1 MVEAKLSPELPDR
14 DLGDK
19 DVALIIDMRRDNE
32 IFLANQVTEL
42 QKWYD
47 TWVLKP
53 DP

>member
-1 MVEAKLSPELPDR
+1 MQAVRLSPELPDR
-14 DLGDK
+14 DLGDR

-32 IFLANQVTEL
+32 VFLANKVTEL
-42 QKWYD
+42 QNWYE